1 MTEHYS
7 DKQVREAAAAF
18 ARGEVAYDETA
29 AVSLPPAPEAEVMVP
44 LGLRLSPDLAKRV
57 RLAAAEDGVPY
68 SELIRNWIEVGLT
81 DRMAGDQ
88 TVSLSVLRQ
97 VIAHAAQS
105 GHAA

>member
-7 DKQVREAAAAF
+7 DKQVRDAVAAF

-29 AVSLPPAPEAEVMVP
+29 TVELPPAPDSDAMVP
-44 LGLRLSPDLAKRV
+44 LGVRVPPGLAQRV
-57 RLAAAEDGVPY
+57 RTAAAEDGVSY
-68 SELIRNWIEVGLT
+68 SELVRNWIEVGLT
-81 DRMAGDQ
+81 ERMTGDQ